1 MAETATLNGQLEVE
15 VAVATEDPRFIFGGR
30 NFILT
35 STDPVLRR
43 EAFGRIA
50 VYRDLMRD
58 GKVEACISKRKD
70 MTLNA
75 PLLVKVARRRGS
87 SIRRIDVRLRDMV
100 QFQIET
106 MGISRRGDEFNSA
119 VAEFDTSFNGA
130 LRGHMEAFMLGFA
143 PGEIMWERAGREIVA
158 REIMPRR
165 TERFVFD
172 REHRMKLLTSKN
184 RVNGI
189 DLPHRKF
196 ITWTFNSAIDP
207 YGRSLGYIL
216 YWLVFFK
223 RQDLSFWL
231 RFVDKYG
238 GPTAVVKYPKGTKT
252 TGPNSQETA
261 LAAAK
266 AVNTATAIAIPEGMT
281 LDLLQAITA
290 AAQQGFDQLAKFL
303 NGEIAQGIL
312 GVTLTTE
319 ITGVGSRALGEVHQS
334 EQLEKGRN
342 DGQGLMGLYNTT
354 LVRWITDFN
363 AGLDV
368 PSPHL
373 MKVFPDVEW
382 MTKLAG
388 VDNTLGQAGYRRKI
402 ESVNQIYGFG
412 EDVYEEKEAAVP
424 VVPQGQDPAAT
435 AEMWAA
441 YAELAVEEGD
451 PKVAR
456 FFDRMANLVA
466 NG

>member
-1 MAETATLNGQLEVE
+1 MADTATLNGQLQDEI
-15 VAVATEDPRFIFGGR
+15 AVATEDPRFIFGGR
-30 NFILT
+30 LTLT

-43 EAFGRIA
+43 EAHGRIA
-50 VYRDLMRD
+50 GYRDLMRD
-58 GKVEACISKRKD
+58 GKVTACISKRKD

-75 PLLVKVARRRGS
+75 PLLVKVARRRGMS
-87 SIRRIDVRLRDMV
+87 VRRIDVRLRDMV

-106 MGISRRGDEFNSA
+106 MGISRRGDELGSA

-143 PGEIMWERAGREIVA
+143 PGEIMWERVGREIVA

-165 TERFVFD
+165 SERFLFD
-172 REHRMKLLTSKN
+172 REHRMRLLTSRN
-184 RVNGI
+184 RTNGI
-189 DLPHRKF
+189 ELPHRKF
-196 ITWTFNSAIDP
+196 VTWTFNSAIDP
-207 YGRSLGYIL
+207 YGRSLGYTL
-216 YWLVFFK
+216 YWLLFFK

-238 GPTAVVKYPKGTKT
+238 GPTAVAKYPKGTKP
-252 TGPNSQETA
+252 TGKNSQETA

-266 AVNTATAIAIPEGMT
+266 AVNSATALAIPDNMSLE
-281 LDLLQAITA
+281 LLQSITA

-303 NGEIAQGIL
+303 NGEIAQAIL

-363 AGLDV
+363 AGFDV

-373 MKVFPDVEW
+373 LKVFPDVEW
-382 MTKLAG
+382 MTRMAG
-388 VDNTLGQAGYRRKI
+388 VDNTLGQVGYRRKLD
-402 ESVNQIYGFG
+402 SVNQIYGFG
-412 EDVYEEKEAAVP
+412 EEVYEEKEAAVP
-424 VVPQGQDPAAT
+424 VVPPGQDAGDT

-441 YAELAVEEGD
+441 YADLAAEQGD
-451 PKVAR
+451 DNVAR

-466 NG
+466 KA